1 MVILDTCA
9 LIELC
14 LEEPGLKAQTLK
26 RIQEGSEVL
35 SVSFAEIALKL
46 KKGALELNLTAKDL
60 LDKFLEIP
68 EVTIVD
74 INVKCWLD
82 AIDLEW
88 HHKDPADRL
97 IVAYAQSQ
105 KIPVVT
111 SDKLIKKFYRN
122 VLW

>member
-60 LDKFLEIP
+60 LDKA
-68 EVTIVD
+68 D
-74 INVKCWLD
+74 I
-82 AIDLEW
+82 
-88 HHKDPADRL
+88 
-97 IVAYAQSQ
+97 
-105 KIPVVT
+105 VVT
-111 SDKLIKKFYRN
+111 PGNGFGESGEGYIRMAITVDKKRLAEAVDRIKKR
-122 VLW
+122 L